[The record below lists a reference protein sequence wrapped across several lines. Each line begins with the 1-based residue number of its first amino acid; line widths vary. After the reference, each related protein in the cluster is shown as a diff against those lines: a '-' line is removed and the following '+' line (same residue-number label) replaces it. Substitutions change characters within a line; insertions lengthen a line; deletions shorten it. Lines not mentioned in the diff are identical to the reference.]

1 MVQLFIDNPLVLLF
15 VVAAI
20 GYLVG
25 NFKVKGSSLGVSAVL
40 FVGLLFGAINEAF
53 AIPDIIL
60 QLGLAIFVYSVGLS
74 SGPAF
79 FEMYRKHGLKDF
91 GFIISMLCLTGLF
104 TAGLWSLFDFS
115 AAMATGI
122 YTGST
127 TNTAALAGVLD
138 YMSSNYD
145 PITAGKLADQAVIG
159 YSFSYPMGVL
169 GGMIAI
175 VLAQKWLKIDYDA
188 EAKKWRKDYP
198 LDDHLTS
205 RAVEVSNPKVCGR
218 DLRDVML
225 SYDWNINFGRIVKDG
240 QLSLINWGTN
250 FQIGDII
257 IIVGGEEDLEKAI
270 EAFGQRVKMP
280 HTNDS
285 RSFDTRSIFV
295 SNPAVAGNT
304 IASLNLDERFS
315 AIITRIRRGDAEML
329 ARGETVLELG
339 DRIRFMARRKDI
351 KELQTLFGDSYH
363 QSSKINLFSLGIGL
377 GLGLILGTFEFNL
390 GPSFSFKLGYA
401 GGPLII
407 GLILGGIRRTGKVLW
422 SLPYGANVTI
432 QQIGLILLLAALG
445 VRSGSALM
453 QSMSLDSLWVV
464 LASGIISLTTAL
476 TILII
481 GYKLLKRPFGLLMG
495 MVANQPAILDF
506 GLEKAGNRLPM
517 YGFTLMFPIALI
529 LKILIAQILFI
540 FLK

>member
-1 MVQLFIDNPLVLLF
+1 MQLLIDNPLVLLF

-25 NFKVKGSSLGVSAVL
+25 NFKVKGNSLGVSAVL
-40 FVGLLFGAINEAF
+40 FVGLAFGAINDHF
-53 AIPDIIL
+53 SIPDIIL

-91 GFIISMLCLTGLF
+91 GFVISMLCLTGLF
-104 TAGLWSLFDFS
+104 TAGLWLLFDFS
-115 AAMATGI
+115 AAMATGV

-138 YMSSNYD
+138 YISSSYD

-175 VLAQKWLKIDYDA
+175 VLAQKWLKIDYKA
-188 EAKKWRKDYP
+188 EAKKWRKEYP
-198 LDDHLTS
+198 TDDHLTS
-205 RAVEVSNPKVCGR
+205 RAVEVTNPAVCGR

-225 SYDWNINFGRIVKDG
+225 NYDWNINFGRIVKDG

-250 FQIGDII
+250 FQLGDII
-257 IIVGGEEDLEKAI
+257 IIVGNEEDLEKAI
-270 EAFGQRVKMP
+270 AEFGERVQMP

-329 ARGETVLELG
+329 AKGETVLELG

-351 KELQTLFGDSYH
+351 KELQALFGDSYH

-377 GLGLILGTFEFNL
+377 GLGLILGTFEFNF

-432 QQIGLILLLAALG
+432 QQLGLILLLAPLG

-464 LASGIISLTTAL
+464 IASGIISLTTAL

-481 GYKLLKRPFGLLMG
+481 GYKLLKRPFGLLIG
-495 MVANQPAILDF
+495 MVANQPAILEF

-529 LKILIAQILFI
+529 LKILIAQLLFI

>member
-25 NFKVKGSSLGVSAVL
+25 NFEVKGSSLGVSAVL
-40 FVGLLFGAINEAF
+40 FVGLVFGAINNEF
-53 AIPDIIL
+53 TIPDIIL

-91 GFIISMLCLTGLF
+91 GFVTLMLCLTGLF
-104 TAGLWSLFDFS
+104 TAGLWWLFDFS

-145 PITAGKLADQAVIG
+145 PITAGQLADQAVIG

-175 VLAQKWLKIDYDA
+175 GLAHRWLKIDFDA
-188 EAKKWRKDYP
+188 EAKQWRKDYP

-205 RAVEVSNPKVCGR
+205 RAVEVTNPDVCGR

-225 SYDWNINFGRIVKDG
+225 SYDWNINFGRIVKEG
-240 QLSLINWGTN
+240 QLSLINWSTN

-257 IIVGGEEDLEKAI
+257 IIVGNEEDLENAI
-270 EAFGQRVKMP
+270 AAFGQPAKMP
-280 HTNDS
+280 HTSDS
-285 RSFDTRSIFV
+285 RSYDTRSIFV

-315 AIITRIRRGDAEML
+315 AIITRIRRGDAEMI

-339 DRIRFMARRKDI
+339 DRIRFMSRRKDI
-351 KELQTLFGDSYH
+351 KGLQTLFGDSYH

-377 GLGLILGTFEFNL
+377 GLGLILGTFEFNF

-407 GLILGGIRRTGKVLW
+407 GLILGGIRRTGKILW

-445 VRSGSALM
+445 VRSGSALI
-453 QSMSLDSLWVV
+453 QSMSLDSLWVI
-464 LASGIISLTTAL
+464 LASGIISLTTAF

-540 FLK
+540 FLQ